1 MYDVYEN
8 VKSLCKQCV
17 AESTAGLREDPDD
30 RDPAE
35 DPVHR
40 QGDDAGRSRSV
51 SVSLL
56 AFTALAFDCSC
67 LFNSFALT
75 LT

>member
-17 AESTAGLREDPDD
+17 AESTAGLWEDPDD

-51 SVSLL
+51 SVSL
-56 AFTALAFDCSC
+56 C
-67 LFNSFALT
+67 LPLQLSLSTVAYLIASR
-75 LT
+75 

>member
-1 MYDVYEN
+1 MMYDVYKN
-8 VKSLCKQCV
+8 VQLLCKQCV
-17 AESTAGLREDPDD
+17 AESTAGLREDPND

-51 SVSLL
+51 AVSL
-56 AFTALAFDCSC
+56 C
-67 LFNSFALT
+67 LPLRLSLSTVAYLIASR
-75 LT
+75 